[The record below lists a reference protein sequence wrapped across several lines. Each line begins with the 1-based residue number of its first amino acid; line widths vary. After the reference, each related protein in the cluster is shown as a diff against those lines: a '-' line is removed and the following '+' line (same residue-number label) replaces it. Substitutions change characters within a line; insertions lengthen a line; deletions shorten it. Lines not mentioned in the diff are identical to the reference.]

1 MIFKLF
7 KKIFFNNKSR
17 DKSTEQLIK
26 ELKVRAAELAVF
38 KEAESKRLKFR
49 LAKIW
54 MFNLKVVTFYLSS
67 FKPLIMIQ

>member
-26 ELKVRAAELAVF
+26 ELKLRAAELAVF
-38 KEAESKRLKFR
+38 KEAESKRLKFK
-49 LAKIW
+49 LAKA
-54 MFNLKVVTFYLSS
+54 
-67 FKPLIMIQ
+67 